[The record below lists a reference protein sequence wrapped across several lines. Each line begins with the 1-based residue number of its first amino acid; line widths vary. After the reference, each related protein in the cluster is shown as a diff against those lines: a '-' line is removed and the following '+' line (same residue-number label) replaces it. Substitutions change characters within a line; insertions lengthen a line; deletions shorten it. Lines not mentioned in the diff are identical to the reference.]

1 MIRYKIWYLLPSKN
15 IFKIETISL
24 SLDRFLNMIQTEE
37 YIACSTNN
45 HLFLNKE
52 YQWQGID
59 AEKEIV
65 QEIKRIENEI
75 SHKNILS

>member
-1 MIRYKIWYLLPSKN
+1 MIRYKMWYLLPSKN

-75 SHKNILS
+75 SHRNILS

>member
-1 MIRYKIWYLLPSKN
+1 MIRYKTWYLLPSKN

-37 YIACSTNN
+37 HVACSTDNC
-45 HLFLNKE
+45 LFLNKE

-59 AEKEIV
+59 AEKEII
-65 QEIKRIENEI
+65 QEIKKHEQPR
-75 SHKNILS
+75 

>member
-65 QEIKRIENEI
+65 QEIKKHEQPR
-75 SHKNILS
+75 

>member
-75 SHKNILS
+75 SHRNILS

>member
-1 MIRYKIWYLLPSKN
+1 MIKYKIWYLLPSKN